1 MKKIAIYI
9 LLSFYVFA
17 QFKPVIVV
25 VEDVLAHT
33 FWKMQHMATV
43 HYENGHYHIHSELSE
58 LSEKEK
64 DNTQQKAPASE
75 KINENTVQNIHEIN
89 FSFQINSILIPA
101 SIHQTQDVLAG
112 FTRINSPPP
121 KA

>member
-17 QFKPVIVV
+17 QLKPLAVVI
-25 VEDVLAHT
+25 EDVLAHA

-43 HYENGHYHIHSELSE
+43 HYENGHYHIHSELSDI
-58 LSEKEK
+58 SEKENK
-64 DNTQQKAPASE
+64 NTQQKAPSSE
-75 KINENTVQNIHEIN
+75 KINETDSQNIYELN
-89 FSFQINSILIPA
+89 FNFQTEPILIPA
-101 SIHQTQDVLAG
+101 AIQQTQDVLAG
-112 FTRINSPPP
+112 FSRINSPPP